1 MSPRPPLAGPY
12 PGLRPF
18 QKHEWPIF
26 FGREPMIEAVLDRL
40 AATRLVVVHGSSG
53 CGKSSLIKAGVLP
66 RLEQEH
72 SRYGVPWRTAE
83 MRPGSSP
90 LWNLA
95 TAIARLHEK
104 LEGDAEPTL
113 DTTRTVR
120 RLLNGGRDALG
131 RIQERYGL
139 GRDGNVCLLLDQ
151 FEELFRY
158 ARDIGR

>member
-1 MSPRPPLAGPY
+1 MSPRLPLAGPY

-26 FGREPMIEAVLDRL
+26 FGREPMIDAVLDRL
-40 AATRLVVVHGSSG
+40 AATQLVVVHGSSG

-72 SRYGVPWRTAE
+72 SRYGVSWRTAE

-95 TAIARLHEK
+95 MAIARLHEK
-104 LEGDAEPTL
+104 LESDAEPTL
-113 DTTRTVR
+113 DTTRTVFPVVR
-120 RLLNGGRDALG
+120 
-131 RIQERYGL
+131 
-139 GRDGNVCLLLDQ
+139 GNFVG
-151 FEELFRY
+151 FRV
-158 ARDIGR
+158 ARTLSRSESVTP

>member
-1 MSPRPPLAGPY
+1 MTSPPRLESPY

-18 QKHEWPIF
+18 QKHEWPAF

-40 AATRLVVVHGSSG
+40 AATQLVVIHGTSG

-72 SRYGVPWRTAE
+72 GRYMVPWRTAE

-95 TAIARLHEK
+95 TAIARLHEN
-104 LEGDAEPTL
+104 LEGDREPL
-113 DTTRTVR
+113 IDNTRTVR
-120 RLLNGGRDALG
+120 RLLNAGRKAL
-131 RIQERYGL
+131 RL
-139 GRDGNVCLLLDQ
+139 G
-151 FEELFRY
+151 
-158 ARDIGR
+158 

>member
-18 QKHEWPIF
+18 QKHEWAIF
-26 FGREPMIEAVLDRL
+26 FGREPMIDAVLDRL

-95 TAIARLHEK
+95 TAIARL
-104 LEGDAEPTL
+104 LESWRETPSPHSTPRAPSDAS
-113 DTTRTVR
+113 
-120 RLLNGGRDALG
+120 
-131 RIQERYGL
+131 
-139 GRDGNVCLLLDQ
+139 
-151 FEELFRY
+151 
-158 ARDIGR
+158 